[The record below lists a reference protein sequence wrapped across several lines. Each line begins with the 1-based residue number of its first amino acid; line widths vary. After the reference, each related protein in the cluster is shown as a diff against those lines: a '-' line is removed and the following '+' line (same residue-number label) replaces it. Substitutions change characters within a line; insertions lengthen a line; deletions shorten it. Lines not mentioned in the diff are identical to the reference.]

1 MTENG
6 GYTAMAKKKTI
17 LDLQKMKETGE
28 QAVWMVIYDAC
39 LAACAEEAGMDM
51 ILVGDSMGMII
62 YGWEGTVPVTMDM
75 SIAHC
80 QGVRRG
86 APNTYLIGDM
96 PFGAYHA
103 SCEDA
108 VNNAVRFIKE
118 GGVDAIK
125 LEGGVAVADKI
136 EAIAKAGIVVF
147 GHVGLTPQSSAA
159 MGGFKVQGKNT
170 AAAKAVIDDAVAVY
184 KAGARC
190 LLLEGVPEETAS
202 FIHKLLPIPVYGIGA
217 GADCDGQ
224 VLLAADALGVYK
236 NFTPKFAKKYCNIGE
251 IATKGMEDYISDVK
265 SGAFPAPEHKYK
277 FTGDKDEFAA
287 FLAEYEKELDL

>member
-1 MTENG
+1 
-6 GYTAMAKKKTI
+6 MAKKRTS

-136 EAIAKAGIVVF
+136 EAISKAGIVVF

-170 AAAKAVIDDAVAVY
+170 AAAKAVIDDAVAVC

-190 LLLEGVPEETAS
+190 LLLEGIPEETAS

-236 NFTPKFAKKYCNIGE
+236 NFTPKFAKKYCSIGE
-251 IATKGMEDYISDVK
+251 IATKGMQDYIAEVK

-287 FLAEYEKELDL
+287 FLAEYEKDLDL

>member
-1 MTENG
+1 
-6 GYTAMAKKKTI
+6 MAKKRTI

-28 QAVWMVIYDAC
+28 QAVWMVIYDSC

-136 EAIAKAGIVVF
+136 EAISKAGIVVF

-190 LLLEGVPEETAS
+190 LLLEGIPEETAS

-251 IATKGMEDYISDVK
+251 IATKGMEDYIAEVK
-265 SGAFPAPEHKYK
+265 SGAFPTPEHKYK

>member
-1 MTENG
+1 
-6 GYTAMAKKKTI
+6 MAKKKTI

-28 QAVWMVIYDAC
+28 QAVWMIIYDAC

-136 EAIAKAGIVVF
+136 EAISKAGIVVF

-251 IATKGMEDYISDVK
+251 IATKGMADYIAEVK

>member
-1 MTENG
+1 
-6 GYTAMAKKKTI
+6 MAKKKTI

-251 IATKGMEDYISDVK
+251 IATKGMEDYIAEVK